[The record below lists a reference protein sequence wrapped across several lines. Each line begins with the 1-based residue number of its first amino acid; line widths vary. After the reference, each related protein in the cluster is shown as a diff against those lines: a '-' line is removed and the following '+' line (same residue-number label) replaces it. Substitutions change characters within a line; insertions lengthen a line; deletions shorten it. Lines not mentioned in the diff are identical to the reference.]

1 MRLIMAQLIGY
12 VRGWGKAKASG
23 KNGWTYF
30 AGNSLFQIAALAL
43 LAYQTG
49 KFSCGTGWLFQ

>member
-1 MRLIMAQLIGY
+1 MAQLIGY